1 MIGDFARDAKRIV
14 RGASLCRHVQG
25 LGEGLN
31 GGNGGN
37 GKSMR
42 TIYAHGSLFFSLR
55 NRVMRGGL
63 ILGVLA
69 LALLGACA
77 QQPQRN
83 TRPNVSVVVLP
94 KPPDGHVG
102 AVMVRPVGG
111 GKPVLLNKPYVEAS
125 LRDTKTVRTS
135 PIDPKRVNE
144 VFGKTLAA
152 LPAQPT
158 SFLVSF
164 VEGTDELNP
173 EAKRAIDG
181 VVAEIAKRPAP
192 EIAVVG
198 HTDFVGTD
206 QYNDTLSL
214 QRAVRV
220 KELLV
225 RRGIP
230 VKIIQTAGRGKR
242 EPLIPS
248 SAAVAEPRNRRVEII
263 VR

>member
-1 MIGDFARDAKRIV
+1 MHTAGRF
-14 RGASLCRHVQG
+14 GP
-25 LGEGLN
+25 
-31 GGNGGN
+31 
-37 GKSMR
+37 
-42 TIYAHGSLFFSLR
+42 R

-63 ILGVLA
+63 VLGVMG

-77 QQPQRN
+77 QQPPRN
-83 TRPNVSVVVLP
+83 IGPNVTVVVLP

-102 AVMVRPVGG
+102 AVMVRPLDG

-135 PIDPKRVNE
+135 PIDPKKVNE

-158 SFLVSF
+158 SFLVYF

-173 EAKRAIDG
+173 DAKRAIDG
-181 VVAEIAKRPAP
+181 VVAEIARRPSP

-214 QRAVRV
+214 QRALRVRD
-220 KELLV
+220 LLV

-230 VKIIQTAGRGKR
+230 AKIIQAAARGKR
-242 EPLIPS
+242 EPLIPTS
-248 SAAVAEPRNRRVEII
+248 EAKAERRNRRVEII

>member
-1 MIGDFARDAKRIV
+1 MKVHSAERFAQR
-14 RGASLCRHVQG
+14 SQ
-25 LGEGLN
+25 
-31 GGNGGN
+31 
-37 GKSMR
+37 
-42 TIYAHGSLFFSLR
+42 
-55 NRVMRGGL
+55 VMRGGL
-63 ILGVLA
+63 LIGVLG

-77 QQPQRN
+77 QQPPRN
-83 TRPNVSVVVLP
+83 TGANVSLVVLP

-102 AVMVRPVGG
+102 AVMVHPLDG
-111 GKPVLLNKPYVEAS
+111 GKPVLVNKPYVEAS

-135 PIDPKRVNE
+135 PIDPKKVTE

-158 SFLVSF
+158 SILVYF

-173 EAKRAIDG
+173 EAKRAIDR
-181 VVAEIAKRPAP
+181 VVAEVAARPAP

-220 KELLV
+220 KDLLV

-230 VKIIQTAGRGKR
+230 AKIIQTAARGKR
-242 EPLIPS
+242 EPLIPTS
-248 SAAVAEPRNRRVEII
+248 NAVAEPRNRRVEII

>member
-1 MIGDFARDAKRIV
+1 MGTNMHTAGCFAP
-14 RGASLCRHVQG
+14 
-25 LGEGLN
+25 
-31 GGNGGN
+31 
-37 GKSMR
+37 
-42 TIYAHGSLFFSLR
+42 R
-55 NRVMRGGL
+55 NRLMRGGL
-63 ILGVLA
+63 VFSLLG

-77 QQPQRN
+77 QQPSRGIG
-83 TRPNVSVVVLP
+83 PGVSLVVLP

-111 GKPVLLNKPYVEAS
+111 GKPVLVNKPYVEAS

-135 PIDPKRVNE
+135 PIDRKSVNDE
-144 VFGKTLAA
+144 FGKTLAA

-158 SFLVSF
+158 SILVYF

-173 EAKRAIDG
+173 EAKRAIDR
-181 VVAEIAKRPAP
+181 VVAEVAARPAP

-214 QRAVRV
+214 QRAARV
-220 KELLV
+220 KDLLV
-225 RRGIP
+225 WRGIP
-230 VKIIQTAGRGKR
+230 AKIIQTAARGKR
-242 EPLIPS
+242 EPLVKTS
-248 SAAVAEPRNRRVEII
+248 DDVAELRNRRVEII

>member
-1 MIGDFARDAKRIV
+1 MHTAGLIAPRD
-14 RGASLCRHVQG
+14 
-25 LGEGLN
+25 
-31 GGNGGN
+31 
-37 GKSMR
+37 
-42 TIYAHGSLFFSLR
+42 
-55 NRVMRGGL
+55 RVVRGGL
-63 ILGVLA
+63 VLGVLG

-77 QQPQRN
+77 QQPPRN
-83 TRPNVSVVVLP
+83 TGLNVTVVVLP

-102 AVMVRPVGG
+102 AVMVRPLDG

-135 PIDPKRVNE
+135 PIDPKKVNE

-152 LPAQPT
+152 LPAQPA
-158 SFLVSF
+158 SFLVYF
-164 VEGTDELNP
+164 AEGTDELKP
-173 EAKRAIDG
+173 EAKRVIDR
-181 VVAEIAKRPAP
+181 VVAEVAARPAP

-198 HTDFVGTD
+198 HTDIVGSD

-220 KELLV
+220 KDLLV

-230 VKIIQTAGRGKR
+230 AKIIQTAARGKR
-242 EPLIPS
+242 EPLVKTS
-248 SAAVAEPRNRRVEII
+248 SDVAEPKNRRVEII